1 MIKKAKTRQEFFEL
15 SNFRRRFMVLILLA
29 LFATLF
35 SRAFYLQSMQKDFL
49 QSKGGDISNR
59 NEKLHAFRGK
69 ILDRN
74 NELLAASTPVETIWA
89 NPSDIIL
96 NITQKKK
103 LAVLLKM
110 RKDHLEDRLS
120 KKNTNH
126 VYLRRQISPELAGKI
141 MAMKIPGIYSEK
153 NYRRYYPGKEA
164 MAHVVGFTN
173 VDGDG
178 IEGIELQSNEFL
190 SGEHGFRKVLKNRK
204 GNVVDDLQEIQIPV
218 DGKDVILSLD
228 KRLQYASYKALE
240 KAVEKH
246 AALSGSAVLI
256 NARTGEVLAMSN
268 YPSFNPNTSRS
279 AQRSK
284 YIKNRVV
291 TDIFEPGSTLK
302 PLTVSAALKNNS
314 VTPSTLIDTAKGF
327 YRVGKRLT
335 VRDTHANGIISVKEV
350 VQKSSNIGTTHIVEG
365 LEKKYLW
372 SMLNSFGMGT
382 KTGIQYP
389 GEVTGKIHHY
399 EDWGE
404 TERATISYGYGISS
418 TLIQLAQAYT
428 VFANDGVIKPISLFK
443 EEGLVIGRRVIDKK
457 TSHEMLQILESVVT
471 EGTAPYAKVKGYRV
485 AGKTGTTKKL
495 DMNEG
500 GYGKKYIGSFVGMA
514 PASNPRFIL
523 AVMID
528 EPTVDGYYGG
538 VVAAP
543 VFSSIMTEA
552 LKIYSIPQDEI
563 EFKNPKEQKMVYLN
577 QHDE

>member
-1 MIKKAKTRQEFFEL
+1 MIKKTKSRQEYFEL
-15 SNFRRRFMVLILLA
+15 SNFRRRFMILILLI

-35 SRAFYLQSMQKDFL
+35 SRAFYLQSMQKEFL

-74 NELLAASTPVETIWA
+74 NELLAASSPVETVWA
-89 NPSDIIL
+89 NPPDVIMNKS
-96 NITQKKK
+96 QKNR
-103 LAVLLKM
+103 LALLLKM
-110 RKDHLEDRLS
+110 RKDHLDERLD
-120 KKNTNH
+120 KKDTNH
-126 VYLRRQISPELAGKI
+126 VYLRRQIAPELAGKI
-141 MAMKIPGIYSEK
+141 MALKIPGIYSEK

-178 IEGIELQSNEFL
+178 IEGIELQSNKFL

-204 GNVVDDLQEIQIPV
+204 GNVVDDLQDIQIPV
-218 DGKDVILSLD
+218 DGKDVILSVD

-256 NARTGEVLAMSN
+256 DAKTGEVLAMSN

-279 AQRSK
+279 SQRSE

-314 VTPSTLIDTAKGF
+314 VTPDTLIDTAKGF

-335 VRDTHANGIISVKEV
+335 VRDTHANGIITVKEI

-365 LEKKYLW
+365 LQAKYLW
-372 SMLNSFGMGT
+372 SILNDFGLGA
-382 KTGIQYP
+382 KTGIEYP
-389 GEVTGKIHHY
+389 GEVTGKVHHY
-399 EDWGE
+399 KEWGE
-404 TERATISYGYGISS
+404 IERATISYGYGISS

-428 VFANDGVIKPISLFK
+428 VFANEGVIKPITLFK
-443 EEGLVIGRRVIDKK
+443 EEGIIIGKRVVDKK
-457 TSHEMLQILESVVT
+457 TSNEMLAILESVVT
-471 EGTAPYAKVKGYRV
+471 EGTAPYAQVNGYRV
-485 AGKTGTTKKL
+485 AGKTGTAKKP
-495 DMNEG
+495 NPNGG
-500 GYGKKYIGSFVGMA
+500 GYGKNYIGSFVGMA
-514 PASNPRFIL
+514 PVSNPRFIL

-528 EPTVDGYYGG
+528 EPTIDGYYGG

-543 VFSSIMTEA
+543 VFSTIMSEA
-552 LKIYSIPQDEI
+552 LKLYSIPQDGI
-563 EFKNPKEQKMVYLN
+563 EFDAPKEQKMVYLN
-577 QHDE
+577 KYDE